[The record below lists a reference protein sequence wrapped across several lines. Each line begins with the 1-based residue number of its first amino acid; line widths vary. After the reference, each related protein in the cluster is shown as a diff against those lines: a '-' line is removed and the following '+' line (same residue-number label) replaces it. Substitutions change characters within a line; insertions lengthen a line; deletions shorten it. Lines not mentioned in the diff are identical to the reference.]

1 MQHISTSTLATIHR
15 PQSSLK
21 VQEITGCHILA
32 QEVPDLLQGGHG
44 SRVDLQGGTGAS
56 HIQRDGERRELAI
69 SMLRDLHL
77 EAIPEGLDVS
87 LD

>member
-1 MQHISTSTLATIHR
+1 MIIVDLFGLTLQPA
-15 PQSSLK
+15 PQTAWQQGLR
-21 VQEITGCHILA
+21 GCHILA
-32 QEVPDLLQGGHG
+32 QEVPDLLLGGHG

-56 HIQRDGERRELAI
+56 HIQRDGERWELAI